1 MVFRFVRTLVTA
13 SAPCGRRTRYAP
25 AIAKLLFGLG
35 LCLGLSA
42 LAVASTAR
50 AADMLAAPPPV
61 LPLWTWTGGYVG
73 THVGAAWGN
82 TKFSDPAGTSLFGDN
97 VSTPGF
103 IGGFQAGYD
112 WQVPQTRFVLGIEGD
127 LSGLASKGSNTCLAS
142 SRLFVSADCRV
153 EPDASTTLTTR
164 IGYAI
169 DPQGHTLAY
178 IKGGFAALRDRIEIS
193 TNGTSPK
200 TETTDSLW
208 ATGWTAGAGVER
220 ALTPA
225 WSLRLEYDYLGLGR
239 VNVTTPPGQVQTIP
253 GDFTSY
259 QTTPGGTASFSQNV
273 QEVKFALNYR
283 FGVDP
288 FAHWD
293 LPLWAVTPL
302 PANPAWA
309 PAPQGFAA
317 WFAGWQFEAGTRY
330 WLSSGKFQKDLGG
343 SSSGADA
350 NVLVSRL
357 SYHSQANSGEFFTR
371 VDTPQRLFVK
381 GLVGTGAVSSG
392 YMNDEDWAQIE
403 ILGVSPGWPTSSS
416 STVAYSNT
424 RSNAVQGTIA
434 YATGDIGYNLLQA
447 PDYKFGAFIGYNYY
461 RENKDAYGC
470 VQISNEFSDCITP
483 IPNSVLAITENDT
496 WNSLRIGVNGDV
508 TLLPGLRLNTDAAF
522 IPYTQFS
529 GVDIHWQRTDVANQT
544 STETGRG
551 MGVQLD
557 AILSY
562 DITPAF
568 NVGAG
573 GRYWAM
579 WTNDNAYTNIF
590 GTPCPCQTLPVKTD
604 RYGLLL
610 QASYKFGVPDVVAA
624 R

>member
-1 MVFRFVRTLVTA
+1 MPVCRLVRILVTA
-13 SAPCGRRTRYAP
+13 SAPCGRQDRRAP
-25 AIAKLLFGLG
+25 AVTKPLLG
-35 LCLGLSA
+35 LGLSA
-42 LAVASTAR
+42 LVFAGAAR
-50 AADMLAAPPPV
+50 AADMPTPPPPV

-103 IGGFQAGYD
+103 IGGFQAGYN

-142 SRLFVSADCRV
+142 SRLVVSADCRV
-153 EPDASTTLTTR
+153 EPNASATVTPR

-169 DPQGHTLAY
+169 DPLGRTLAY
-178 IKGGFAALRDRIEIS
+178 IKGGFAAIHDGTEIS
-193 TNGTSPK
+193 TNGTTPK
-200 TETTDSLW
+200 TETTDRLW

-239 VNVTTPPGQVQTIP
+239 VNIATPPGQVQTVP

-259 QTTPGGTASFSQNV
+259 QATPAGTASLSQNV

-288 FAHWD
+288 FAHWSD
-293 LPLWAVTPL
+293 LPQPTAARAAWMP
-302 PANPAWA
+302 PANPAT
-309 PAPQGFAA
+309 
-317 WFAGWQFEAGTRY
+317 WFPGWQFQAGTRY
-330 WLSSGKFQKDLGG
+330 WLSFGKFQKDLGG
-343 SSSGADA
+343 SASSADA

-371 VDTPQRLFVK
+371 VDSPDRLFVK
-381 GLVGTGAVSSG
+381 GLIGTGALSSG
-392 YMNDEDWAQIE
+392 YMNDEDWAQLE
-403 ILGVSPGWPTSSS
+403 ILGVTSSWPTSSS

-434 YATGDIGYNLLQA
+434 YATGDIGYNLLESA
-447 PDYKFGAFIGYNYY
+447 DYKFGPFIGYNYY
-461 RENKDAYGC
+461 REKKDAYGC
-470 VQISNEFSDCITP
+470 VQISNEFSDCVTP
-483 IPNSVLAITENDT
+483 FPNSVLGITENDT
-496 WNSLRIGVNGDV
+496 WNSLRVGFNGDV
-508 TLLPGLRLNTDAAF
+508 VLLPGLHLNTDAAY

-562 DITPAF
+562 AITPAF
-568 NVGAG
+568 NVGVG

-604 RYGLLL
+604 RYGLLV
-610 QASYKFGVPDVVAA
+610 QADYKFDMLGAVT